1 MLVRTI
7 RPGLMGVAG
16 EEIYSK
22 REMPARTIRLGHR
35 RVMPVRTIHP
45 GWIGVAGEEIYSRR
59 VNASRDNPSWMER
72 CDRRGD
78 L

>member
-1 MLVRTI
+1 
-7 RPGLMGVAG
+7 VAG
-16 EEIYSK
+16 EE
-22 REMPARTIRLGHR
+22 MPAMIIR
-35 RVMPVRTIHP
+35 P
-45 GWIGVAGEEIYSRR
+45 GWIHVAGEEIYSRR